1 MHAVETLP
9 ADVPGAVV
17 GEAWVEGLGAA
28 VPTGTHHGDG
38 GEQGAIARQIDAQAV
53 GGLEIMAIG

>member
-38 GEQGAIARQIDAQAV
+38 GEQGTIAWEIDAQAV

>member
-1 MHAVETLP
+1 MHSLEALP

-38 GEQGAIARQIDAQAV
+38 GEQGSVAGEIDAQAIGRLEVMAV
-53 GGLEIMAIG
+53 G

>member
-1 MHAVETLP
+1 M
-9 ADVPGAVV
+9 

-38 GEQGAIARQIDAQAV
+38 GEQGTIAWEIDAQAIW
-53 GGLEIMAIG
+53 GLEIMAIG